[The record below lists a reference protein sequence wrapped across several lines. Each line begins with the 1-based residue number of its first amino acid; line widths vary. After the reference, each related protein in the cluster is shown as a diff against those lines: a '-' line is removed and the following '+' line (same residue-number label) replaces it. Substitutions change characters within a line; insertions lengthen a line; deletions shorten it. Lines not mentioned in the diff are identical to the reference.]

1 MVVCVLWTVFMSKIF
16 SQKILYIA
24 IALCVGGIVGFYI
37 PHAPIDDEDSS
48 SELRRGEGIY
58 TNELLE
64 CEIGRELISSSKN
77 DFTSKLQ
84 EFLAKERLSKNI
96 SDVAVYYRDLNNG
109 PISGFGHNDLF
120 IPASLLKVPLL
131 ISVLRWAEENPNIL
145 ETKITYEQR
154 ADFDLQTNPQ
164 STLVIG
170 KAYTARALLEEM
182 IIKSD
187 NQAALLLH
195 LWLPK
200 KYQEDLYTLLGIEPS
215 IINDPLASISVKQ
228 YSIFFRIL
236 FNSSFLSQEYSEYA
250 LSLLTRT
257 EFNEGL
263 RATVPTKIP
272 IAHKFGMRNVNNTTQ
287 QLHDCGIVYYPK
299 HPYLLCIMT
308 RGSEIEVLTKIIQ
321 DISGFVYRTIDA
333 EYSD

>member
-1 MVVCVLWTVFMSKIF
+1 MNKIF
-16 SQKILYIA
+16 PQKILYIA
-24 IALCVGGIVGFYI
+24 LALCVGGIVGFYI
-37 PHAPIDDEDSS
+37 PHTPMGDEDSP
-48 SELRRGEGIY
+48 SELRRGEGVY

-84 EFLAKERLSKNI
+84 EFLAEERLSKNI

-131 ISVLRWAEENPNIL
+131 ISYLKWSEEFPSVMD
-145 ETKITYEQR
+145 ETFVYTNENT
-154 ADFDLQTNPQ
+154 FDL
-164 STLVIG
+164 LVQPETSLVQG
-170 KAYTARALLEEM
+170 ATYTTEELFEHM
-182 IIKSD
+182 IIRSD
-187 NQAALLLH
+187 NQAAFLLH
-195 LWLPK
+195 ERLPIVYQK
-200 KYQEDLYTLLGIEPS
+200 KLYTLLGVDEGLIFDPS
-215 IINDPLASISVKQ
+215 ATLSVKQ

-236 FNSSFLSQEYSEYA
+236 FNSSFLSQEHSEYA
-250 LSLLTRT
+250 LSLLTQT
-257 EFNEGL
+257 EFSDGL
-263 RATVPTKIP
+263 RAGVPTEIP
-272 IAHKFGMRNVNNTTQ
+272 IAHKFGVRNINDTTQ

-321 DISGFVYRTIDA
+321 DISGFVYETIDD